1 MIHTIKAQK
10 SKELIPTLFLFL
22 FDMINIHL
30 KTLAL
35 YISSLQSHTLLL
47 GKIPTILKPASAH
60 KLLIS
65 SIV

>member
-35 YISSLQSHTLLL
+35 YISSSKSYAPP